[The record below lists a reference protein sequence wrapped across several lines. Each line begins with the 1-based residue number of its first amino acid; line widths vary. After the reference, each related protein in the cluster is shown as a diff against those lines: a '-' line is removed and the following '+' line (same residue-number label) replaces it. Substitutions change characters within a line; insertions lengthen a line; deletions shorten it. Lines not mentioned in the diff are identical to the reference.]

1 MGKKNK
7 TIESSKHVWA
17 DFKKFI
23 TRGNILDMAVGVI
36 MGSAFGAIVTALVNI
51 LLSLCTWAV
60 PGGIKGLVTVLPAAN
75 AAQNGVATIGQQ
87 FASSDLP
94 EMTIAFAKSQGVIID
109 NSSASFVSWQTSLLS
124 KYTLHGTS
132 YYFNGSAIIDWGTF
146 INAIISFVIIA
157 LVLFTIVKTFSSLQA
172 KRDALKAEQLEEY
185 YVKHPEERPAPA
197 KPNAP
202 VDTPEVAL
210 LKQILVELKDTP
222 KVK

>member
-87 FASSDLP
+87 FAS
-94 EMTIAFAKSQGVIID
+94 
-109 NSSASFVSWQTSLLS
+109 
-124 KYTLHGTS
+124 
-132 YYFNGSAIIDWGTF
+132 
-146 INAIISFVIIA
+146 
-157 LVLFTIVKTFSSLQA
+157 
-172 KRDALKAEQLEEY
+172 
-185 YVKHPEERPAPA
+185 
-197 KPNAP
+197 
-202 VDTPEVAL
+202 
-210 LKQILVELKDTP
+210 
-222 KVK
+222 